1 MTQIT
6 KLFEKCLNLHKN
18 YKYVEEKENL
28 KKFAEFSLDK
38 VLSFI
43 QAYKKTE
50 NYSDKKAEV
59 FHSLSSN
66 LMESQQDNSVK
77 ALEKAIE
84 LDPNRAFYY
93 EEYFNIF

>member
-1 MTQIT
+1 M
-6 KLFEKCLNLHKN
+6 
-18 YKYVEEKENL
+18 EEKENL
-28 KKFAEFSLDK
+28 KKFAEFSLDE